1 MPRPASYYD
10 ILEIP
15 RRATQAEIGGAYNRQ
30 LAKLQAA
37 SAQTPVWRQ
46 RQRDVEEAFRVLSHQ
61 ASRAAYDQEQ
71 AQRTSLPPASDPERA
86 EPDTRMDGEAWPVPG
101 RSLASM
107 RATTYPLRLASAQ
120 RTARGFEIV
129 LAAAAEG
136 HVEAVRSL
144 RQRIPAQHLVF
155 EPTRNVWVVAAAYEQ
170 SLRDLCLNFDFA
182 LSQPEPTAGRLAFPR
197 WENAAPA
204 PRATPRPAPSDP
216 PAPRLRRLEDS
227 PLPVSGIVI
236 GLLVLLIGWNLYILR
251 AESPR
256 APVQVAVTPRPTRAP
271 ITTPTF
277 TPTVTPTPY
286 SFVTT
291 TRYPRVRLR
300 SRPDLN
306 APILGDLLAGEEF
319 TAWGRT
325 AASDWVR
332 IRRGEQEGWSAAWTL
347 NVEDQLPRLPV
358 MTP

>member
-1 MPRPASYYD
+1 MPRQASYYD
-10 ILEIP
+10 VLEIP
-15 RRATQAEIGGAYNRQ
+15 RHATQAEIGDAYNRQ

-46 RQRDVEEAFRVLSHQ
+46 RQRDVEEAFRVLSRK
-61 ASRAAYDQEQ
+61 ASRAAYDRERI
-71 AQRTSLPPASDPERA
+71 QRTAPSPASEPEKA
-86 EPDTRMDGEAWPVPG
+86 EPDLRPDGDAWPVPG

-107 RATTYPLRLASAQ
+107 QATTYPLRLATAK

-129 LAAAAEG
+129 LAAAAED
-136 HVEAVRSL
+136 HAAAVRSL

-170 SLRDLCLNFDFA
+170 SLRELCLNFDFA
-182 LSQPEPTAGRLAFPR
+182 LSQPEPTANRLAFPR
-197 WENAAPA
+197 WDNAAPV
-204 PRATPRPAPSDP
+204 PRATPRPAPSE
-216 PAPRLRRLEDS
+216 PRLRRLEGS
-227 PLPVSGIVI
+227 PLPVGGIVI

-256 APVQVAVTPRPTRAP
+256 APIQAAVTPRPTRAP

-277 TPTVTPTPY
+277 TPTATPTPY

-306 APILGDLLAGEEF
+306 APILDNLLAGEEF

-358 MTP
+358 MPP

>member
-1 MPRPASYYD
+1 MPRQASYYD
-10 ILEIP
+10 VLEIP
-15 RRATQAEIGGAYNRQ
+15 RHATQAEIGDAYNRQ

-46 RQRDVEEAFRVLSHQ
+46 RQRDVEEAFRVLSRK
-61 ASRAAYDQEQ
+61 ASRVAYDRGRI
-71 AQRTSLPPASDPERA
+71 QRTAPSPASDPERA
-86 EPDTRMDGEAWPVPG
+86 EPDLRPDGDAWPVPG

-107 RATTYPLRLASAQ
+107 QATTYPLRLATAK

-129 LAAAAEG
+129 LAAAAED
-136 HVEAVRSL
+136 HAAAVRSL

-170 SLRDLCLNFDFA
+170 SLRELCLNFDFA
-182 LSQPEPTAGRLAFPR
+182 LSQPEPTASRLAFPR
-197 WENAAPA
+197 WDNAAPV
-204 PRATPRPAPSDP
+204 PRATPRPAPSEP

-227 PLPVSGIVI
+227 PLPVGGIVI

-256 APVQVAVTPRPTRAP
+256 APIQAAVTPRPTRAP

-277 TPTVTPTPY
+277 TPTATPTPY

-306 APILGDLLAGEEF
+306 APILDNLLAGEEF

-358 MTP
+358 MPP